1 MVKAMEIGVAFTWDV
16 GIRDMVVESNSKM
29 VADTVTLF

>member
-16 GIRDMVVESNSKM
+16 SIRDMVVESDSKM
-29 VADTVTLF
+29 VVETVTLF